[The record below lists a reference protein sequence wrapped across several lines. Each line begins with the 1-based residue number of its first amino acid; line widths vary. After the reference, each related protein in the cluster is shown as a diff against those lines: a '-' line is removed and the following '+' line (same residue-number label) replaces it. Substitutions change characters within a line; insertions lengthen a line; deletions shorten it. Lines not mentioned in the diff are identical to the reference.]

1 MKQIKIFL
9 GGGVALLEGDDNNV
23 GYRPSV
29 VDPVISKLNSRKD
42 AQRFYIVKT
51 FTDLI
56 HEYTPEG
63 QQEHYHRYVENEA
76 DIAIFIFDGR
86 IGDKTKEE
94 VERACNSNN
103 MRHHPT
109 VFFYGTNLSDKD
121 DIVTYLSSKKQYF
134 QHFKNRENL
143 QHLII
148 EDLNQWKKTT
158 SVVLLWSKCKQ
169 YVISLCGC
177 LFLCVVALGIYNNSG
192 GKDVKNDIIINDSV
206 YVASECDISLGLMK
220 YDDLN
225 KVTNNA
231 YNDSLLQLFQYKKKV
246 NQNNELCIYPVSSI
260 LTLNDEASALFMTPP
275 CDSIPYH
282 LPIFQLKMSGHRKD
296 PILFK
301 RAEIEI
307 ESLVTG
313 DSFYRFMK
321 SDGTVT
327 IVNESMVQQPYT
339 LDYSCLHS
347 EESFVRFSHHENGD
361 GISTS
366 LKIPIPDN
374 TRFLGRWNNKFNVDG
389 TKVCKEMPSHQN
401 AYHIETVQIEK
412 GIRTYPITCYNWFSK
427 DGNGVKKEFSRSLSK
442 NEVDAETFFAVS
454 SSSSCDIRLRIKLTD
469 TNNKVAYS
477 NHVTICYIKPKTG
490 FLNPLN

>member
-9 GGGVALLEGDDNNV
+9 GGGVALLEGDDKNV

-29 VDPVISKLNSRKD
+29 IDPVISKLNSRKD

-94 VERACNSNN
+94 VERACKSNEK
-103 MRHHPT
+103 RHHPT

-134 QHFKNRENL
+134 QHFRNRNQL

-148 EDLNQWKKTT
+148 EDLNQWKEIT
-158 SVVLLWSKCKQ
+158 SVALFWNKGKQ
-169 YVISLCGC
+169 YLLGLLGC
-177 LFLCVVALGIYNNSG
+177 LLLCIVALGIYKNSG
-192 GKDVKNDIIINDSV
+192 GKDVKNDIVINDSV
-206 YVASECDISLGLMK
+206 YVSSECDISLSLMK

-246 NQNNELCIYPVSSI
+246 NQNNELCIYPVSPI
-260 LTLNDEASALFMTPP
+260 LTLDDEASTVFMTPP

-282 LPIFQLKMSGHRKD
+282 LPVFQLKMNGHRKD
-296 PILFK
+296 PIVFK
-301 RAEIEI
+301 RAEIEV
-307 ESLVTG
+307 ESQVTG
-313 DSFYRFMK
+313 DSFYRFIR
-321 SDGTVT
+321 SDETVT

-361 GISTS
+361 GISIS
-366 LKIPIPDN
+366 LEIPIPDN
-374 TRFLGRWNNKFNVDG
+374 TSFFGRWNKKYQIDGSRVCTETPTRQNV
-389 TKVCKEMPSHQN
+389 
-401 AYHIETVQIEK
+401 YHIETIIIEK
-412 GIRTYPITCYNWFSK
+412 GTRIYPITRYNWFNGKGTGIKK
-427 DGNGVKKEFSRSLSK
+427 DFSRSLSQ
-442 NEVDAETFFAVS
+442 NEMDAESFFSVS
-454 SSSSCDIRLRIKLTD
+454 SSSSSNIRFRIKLTD
-469 TNNKVAYS
+469 INNKVAYS
-477 NHVTICYIKPKTG
+477 NYVTLCYIKPRTG
-490 FLNPLN
+490 FLNPKN